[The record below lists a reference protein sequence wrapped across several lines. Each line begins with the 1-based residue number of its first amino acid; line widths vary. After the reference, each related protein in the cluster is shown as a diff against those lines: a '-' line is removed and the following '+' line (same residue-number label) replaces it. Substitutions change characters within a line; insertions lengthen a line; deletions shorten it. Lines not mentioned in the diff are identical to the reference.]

1 MAEYHLHAKTHS
13 RGAGKGAGG
22 HVRYILREGAYAQK
36 MVEQVDGTVVTRRLV
51 SRGDEVLFAESAH
64 LPAWAQDPAD
74 YWDAADRFERANGT
88 VYREIEFALPKELAD
103 AENIALARAFAE
115 RLADVPGGKTPY
127 TFAIHRSEKK
137 PMLLHCH
144 LMLSDKVND
153 GIDRDPALWFK
164 RAAASPKNKNPVDP
178 AQGGAPK
185 TQARIGQEW
194 LGEVVRPLWA
204 RLAND
209 ALAQAEVDARID
221 HRTLEARRR
230 EQEHLEERARAQGD
244 EVAVRRH
251 AQVADALDRPPE
263 PKKGRVLT
271 HGGPEKA
278 PRRAAMV
285 VDFAAA
291 KAERAQAAEARRL
304 AEATMERDRQAVEQA
319 QAVLSAARAR
329 QAQRDPFEKM
339 GVRDRWRKRHRA
351 RMDRVLDAETLAE
364 TRNGFRAPD
373 PVAEDPAR
381 PAWVVYRERVLSEAY
396 GAEVARA
403 LGRWVKVERHRDGLH
418 IHNRSMDITDHGDRL
433 VAGMGGS
440 DREIEALLKLAAAK
454 GWKSLVVT
462 GTEDFRLRAGAAAQ
476 AAGFM
481 LTDKDLVARIEARQ
495 RELVQAERERD
506 LEAAPILAE
515 WMRAHPKQAQAQ
527 RLAGGK
533 LPWACPEGL
542 DRRALQRPA
551 LWEAADAWTVGRY
564 GETTAWQTLSKD
576 PDPLKAQVAAAGRE
590 AALNAGA
597 REGITLRV
605 GRGAPQGAAGLE
617 MSRTAEITRPQV
629 ERWAQEIQERQKRSG
644 ATMSI
649 AVTFGGGVSV
659 TEKVLVL
666 EQLLR
671 QSVRLDEAA
680 LGKAGDKDALDQA
693 RGRLNTHEPD
703 GRQQAWYTLDLKR
716 KAAQRRRDEAARI
729 HAERVKKLDALALHL
744 EQQGSADSGRL
755 FQEAGFVVDEK
766 GGYTYPDPDLPGVQ
780 KAWDA
785 LAAAQRKEVEAD
797 FQKRAESV
805 GYRREKEEWSDAER
819 DANPERAELLKEI
832 QRDPSFKEMVETSYN
847 QGRERARQERK
858 EQALDDLV
866 AEETAPGVR
875 YPQRSR
881 WREWRAQTLSRK
893 YDPVY
898 SAEMAERDIYCRWM
912 PEYGS
917 LYLKLGQAEVIDQ
930 GPLLLAKNGDSDI
943 PLLIATAKAKGW
955 DTLEFTGPAE
965 FQEKAAVA
973 VLQAGLSVADT
984 DLAQRA
990 QALIDA
996 QEVVPPQPK
1005 GSTPGDDWW

>member
-36 MVEQVDGTVVTRRLV
+36 MVEQVNGAVVERVRIDR
-51 SRGDEVLFAESAH
+51 SSEVLFAESAH
-64 LPAWAQDPAD
+64 LPAWTQDPAD

-88 VYREIEFALPKELAD
+88 VYREIEFALPKELSD

-221 HRTLEARRR
+221 HRTLEARRI
-230 EQEHLEERARAQGD
+230 EQERMVEEARAQGD
-244 EVAVRRH
+244 EVAARRH

-278 PRRAAMV
+278 PRQAAMV
-285 VDFAAA
+285 VDFEAA

-304 AEATMERDRQAVEQA
+304 AEAAMERDRQAVEQA
-319 QAVLSAARAR
+319 QAVLSAARTR
-329 QAQRDPFEKM
+329 QAHRDPFEKM
-339 GVRDRWRKRHRA
+339 GIRERWRKRQRA

-373 PVAEDPAR
+373 PVAKDPAR
-381 PAWVVYRERVLSEAY
+381 PAWAVYRERVLTDAY
-396 GAEVARA
+396 GADVARA
-403 LGRWVKVERHRDGLH
+403 LGRWVRVERDLGSRTLGRAPSLH
-418 IHNRSMDITDHGDRL
+418 IHNRVLDISDYGDRL
-433 VAGMGGS
+433 VALQAASSPEGKS
-440 DREIEALLKLAAAK
+440 QEIDVLLKLAAAK

-462 GTEDFRLRAGAAAQ
+462 GTEDFRLRAGAAAL
-476 AAGFM
+476 AAGFA
-481 LTDKDLVARIEARQ
+481 LTDKDLVAQITERQ

-506 LEAAPILAE
+506 LSAAPVLAE

-551 LWEAADAWTVGRY
+551 LWEAAEAWTVGRY

-576 PDPLKAQVAAAGRE
+576 PDPLKAQAAAAGRE
-590 AALNAGA
+590 AAYNAWAQGGLTLKVGKDAPEGQGIAWTMTGA
-597 REGITLRV
+597 VTRE
-605 GRGAPQGAAGLE
+605 
-617 MSRTAEITRPQV
+617 SV
-629 ERWAQEIQERQKRSG
+629 ERYAGFLRDRRQRAG
-644 ATMSI
+644 VAHGVT
-649 AVTFGGGVSV
+649 VTFGSDV
-659 TEKVLVL
+659 TVTKKVLVL
-666 EQLLR
+666 EHLLR

-680 LGKAGDKDALDQA
+680 LGKAGNKDALDQA

-703 GRQQAWYTLDLKR
+703 GRQQAWYTLDLER
-716 KAAQRRRDEAARI
+716 KAVQRRREAAAR
-729 HAERVKKLDALALHL
+729 KLEVLVSQL

-755 FQEAGFVVDEK
+755 FQEAGFVVNEK
-766 GGYTYPDPDLPGVQ
+766 GFYGYPEPDSDLPGVQ
-780 KAWDA
+780 AAWDA
-785 LAAAQRKEVEAD
+785 LAAVRRKELEAD
-797 FQKRAESV
+797 LQKRAEGV
-805 GYRREKEEWSDAER
+805 GYRVESGQWSREQR
-819 DANPERAELLKEI
+819 DANPEYQRLVQKI
-832 QRDPSFKEMVETSYN
+832 QEDPSLENLAETAYQ
-847 QGRERARQERK
+847 QGMERARQEREARLAQARNDLRK
-858 EQALDDLV
+858 VAHDLGRRAEANSNPVQQERNRQEWANLVQRGAGLGVDEKALSQALQGGRAAYRQEV
-866 AEETAPGVR
+866 A
-875 YPQRSR
+875 RSR
-881 WREWRAQTLSRK
+881 
-893 YDPVY
+893 
-898 SAEMAERDIYCRWM
+898 
-912 PEYGS
+912 
-917 LYLKLGQAEVIDQ
+917 
-930 GPLLLAKNGDSDI
+930 GPGM
-943 PLLIATAKAKGW
+943 GW
-955 DTLEFTGPAE
+955 
-965 FQEKAAVA
+965 
-973 VLQAGLSVADT
+973 
-984 DLAQRA
+984 
-990 QALIDA
+990 
-996 QEVVPPQPK
+996 
-1005 GSTPGDDWW
+1005 

>member
-22 HVRYILREGAYAQK
+22 HARYILREGAYAQK
-36 MVEQVDGTVVTRRLV
+36 MVERVDGSVVTRRRV
-51 SRGDEVLFAESAH
+51 SRADEVLFAESAH
-64 LPAWAQDPAD
+64 LPAWVQDYAN
-74 YWDAADRFERANGT
+74 YWDAADQYERANGT
-88 VYREIEFALPKELAD
+88 VYREIEFALPKELSD

-137 PMLLHCH
+137 PLLLHCH

-209 ALAQAEVDARID
+209 ALAHAEVDARID

-230 EQEHLEERARAQGD
+230 EQERMVEEARAQGD
-244 EVAVRRH
+244 EVAARRH

-271 HGGPEKA
+271 HGGLEKA
-278 PRRAAMV
+278 PGRAAMV
-285 VDFAAA
+285 VEFAAA
-291 KAERAQAAEARRL
+291 KAERTQVAEARRL
-304 AEATMERDRQAVEQA
+304 AEAEVARDWQAVEQA
-319 QAVLSAARAR
+319 QAVLSAARTR

-339 GVRDRWRKRHRA
+339 GIRERWRDRQRA

-373 PVAEDPAR
+373 PAAEDPAR
-381 PAWVVYRERVLSEAY
+381 PAWVMYRERVLSEAY

-403 LGRWVKVERHRDGLH
+403 LGRWVKVERHRDGLR

-462 GTEDFRLRAGAAAQ
+462 GTEDFQLRAGAAAL
-476 AAGFM
+476 AAGFV
-481 LTDKDLVARIEARQ
+481 LTDQDLVARIEARQ

-506 LEAAPILAE
+506 LAAAPVLAE

-542 DRRALQRPA
+542 DRMDLQRES
-551 LWEAADAWTVGRY
+551 LWEAAETWTVGRY
-564 GETTAWQTLSKD
+564 GETTAWQALSKD
-576 PDPLKAQVAAAGRE
+576 PDPLKAQAADAGRE

-597 REGITLRV
+597 RAGLTLRV
-605 GRGAPQGAAGLE
+605 GKEAPQGRGL
-617 MSRTAEITRPQV
+617 SWTLSGAVTRESV
-629 ERWAQEIQERQKRSG
+629 ERYARALQDRRQRAG
-644 ATMSI
+644 VAHGVT
-649 AVTFGGGVSV
+649 VTFGGDVTV

-666 EQLLR
+666 EHLLR
-671 QSVRLDEAA
+671 QSVRLDESA
-680 LGKAGDKDALDQA
+680 LGKAGDKAALDQA

-703 GRQQAWYTLDLKR
+703 GRQQAWYTLDLER
-716 KAAQRRRDEAARI
+716 KAAQRRRDAAAR
-729 HAERVKKLDALALHL
+729 KLEVLVSQL
-744 EQQGSADSGRL
+744 EQQGSADYGRL

-766 GGYTYPDPDLPGVQ
+766 GFYGYPEPDSDLPGVQ
-780 KAWDA
+780 AAWDT
-785 LAAAQRKEVEAD
+785 LAAVRRKELEAD
-797 FQKRAESV
+797 LQKRAEGV
-805 GYRREKEEWSDAER
+805 GYRVESGQWSREQRAAD
-819 DANPERAELLKEI
+819 PEYQRLVQKI
-832 QRDPSFKEMVETSYN
+832 QEDPSLGNLAETAYQ
-847 QGRERARQERK
+847 QGMERARQER
-858 EQALDDLV
+858 EARLAQARNDLRKAAHDLGRQMEAVGSNAAKQAKNQREWVELVQRGAGLGVDEKALSKSLQGGRAAYRQEV
-866 AEETAPGVR
+866 A
-875 YPQRSR
+875 RSR
-881 WREWRAQTLSRK
+881 
-893 YDPVY
+893 
-898 SAEMAERDIYCRWM
+898 
-912 PEYGS
+912 
-917 LYLKLGQAEVIDQ
+917 
-930 GPLLLAKNGDSDI
+930 GPGM
-943 PLLIATAKAKGW
+943 GW
-955 DTLEFTGPAE
+955 
-965 FQEKAAVA
+965 
-973 VLQAGLSVADT
+973 
-984 DLAQRA
+984 
-990 QALIDA
+990 
-996 QEVVPPQPK
+996 
-1005 GSTPGDDWW
+1005 